1 MALDDKTLGK
11 FVELLNNLSQAFGA
25 NLSQLLNVEVSMNF
39 DGLMD
44 PMIVD
49 GDYNIANQAIS
60 VFADINNS
68 ESGSIAYIA
77 DVNDAIVIAD
87 LMAGGN
93 GDVTGKSF
101 EAIEQAAFSESLAQS
116 TLAIIHKL
124 KTLVIGLDVELSDFQ
139 NVLIDPANPD
149 SLKHDLVQTEYTSF
163 AFNVQVTN
171 VVNSSFYLNLAD
183 VFIERV
189 VTLADVKNPKL
200 ANKNS
205 VSEVEFA
212 QMNHTVNTAEIYE
225 KKNLNLLLDIK
236 LGLIVELGRS
246 EMQLRDILKLTKGS
260 VIELD
265 RLSGEPV
272 DLFVNN
278 KIIARGEVVV
288 IDDSFGLRITQL
300 AGNIELSSEL
310 GLTVGA

>member
-49 GDYNIANQAIS
+49 GYYNIANQAIS

-183 VFIERV
+183 IFIERV

>member
-1 MALDDKTLGK
+1 M
-11 FVELLNNLSQAFGA
+11 
-25 NLSQLLNVEVSMNF
+25 
-39 DGLMD
+39 
-44 PMIVD
+44 
-49 GDYNIANQAIS
+49 
-60 VFADINNS
+60 
-68 ESGSIAYIA
+68 
-77 DVNDAIVIAD
+77 
-87 LMAGGN
+87 
-93 GDVTGKSF
+93 
-101 EAIEQAAFSESLAQS
+101 
-116 TLAIIHKL
+116 
-124 KTLVIGLDVELSDFQ
+124 
-139 NVLIDPANPD
+139 
-149 SLKHDLVQTEYTSF
+149 
-163 AFNVQVTN
+163 
-171 VVNSSFYLNLAD
+171 
-183 VFIERV
+183 
-189 VTLADVKNPKL
+189 TLADVKNPKL

>member
-25 NLSQLLNVEVSMNF
+25 NLSQLLNVDVSMSF
-39 DGLMD
+39 DGLME

-60 VFADINNS
+60 VFADINNG
-68 ESGSIAYIA
+68 EAGSVAYIA
-77 DVNDAIVIAD
+77 DINDAIIIAD
-87 LMAGGN
+87 LMAGGSGN
-93 GDVTGKSF
+93 AIGKSF

-149 SLKHDLVQTEYTSF
+149 SLKHDLIQTDYTSF
-163 AFNVQVTN
+163 AFNVQIAN

-183 VFIERV
+183 VFIQRV
-189 VTLADVKNPKL
+189 TTLADVKNPKL

-212 QMNHTVNTAEIYE
+212 QMNHTVNSAEIYE

>member
-25 NLSQLLNVEVSMNF
+25 NLSQLLNVEVSMSF
-39 DGLMD
+39 DGLME

-60 VFADINNS
+60 VFADINGG

-77 DVNDAIVIAD
+77 DVNDAIIVAD
-87 LMAGGN
+87 LMAGGS
-93 GDVTGKSF
+93 GDVAGKSF

-124 KTLVIGLDVELSDFQ
+124 KTLVVGLDVELSDFQ
-139 NVLIDPANPD
+139 NVLINPASLD
-149 SLKHDLVQTEYTSF
+149 SLKHDLIQTDYTSF
-163 AFNVQVTN
+163 AFSVQIAD

-183 VFIERV
+183 VFIKRV
-189 VTLADVKNPKL
+189 MTLADVKNPKL

-225 KKNLNLLLDIK
+225 KKNLNLLLD
-236 LGLIVELGRS
+236 LENFVGR
-246 EMQLRDILKLTKGS
+246 D
-260 VIELD
+260 
-265 RLSGEPV
+265 
-272 DLFVNN
+272 
-278 KIIARGEVVV
+278 
-288 IDDSFGLRITQL
+288 
-300 AGNIELSSEL
+300 
-310 GLTVGA
+310 

>member
-25 NLSQLLNVEVSMNF
+25 NLSQLLNVEVSMSF

-183 VFIERV
+183 IFIERV